1 MASASGLRQPK
12 ETNKGK
18 NGFRDR
24 HIPLHSTNPD
34 DLAISRHHFAQYV
47 LASKGSY
54 NGPPLK
60 ELKATPSEAPKET
73 LAIVD
78 DKIKE
83 LRRQHQE
90 DIELL
95 TAFQAAEYRQEVL
108 SRYSCI
114 DDSMMGADAEDLV
127 QVDYLAALNELYND
141 ARPMKRF
148 QHDMDDALSQIR
160 YNYLKSLFP
169 LLIQRRHLKLQEKTT
184 RRQREAQFPQS
195 IEEYHNIPDRD
206 VQLRIARF
214 LTRSTSERDRMMD
227 EYGWAWRA
235 VESLFLAFKA
245 NVSYISKCKSADV
258 NVNLQEGFKNEI
270 LESVKDAQALDPRRR
285 PTATPGWQL

>member
-24 HIPLHSTNPD
+24 HIPLNSTNPD
-34 DLAISRHHFAQYV
+34 DLAISRHHFAQYI

-54 NGPPLK
+54 NGPSFCRLK
-60 ELKATPSEAPKET
+60 ELKATPNEAPKDT

-108 SRYSCI
+108 SKYSCI
-114 DDSMMGADAEDLV
+114 DDSMMGVDAEDLV
-127 QVDYLAALNELYND
+127 QPDNALKELYSD

-148 QHDMDDALSQIR
+148 QHDMDDSLSQIR
-160 YNYLKSLFP
+160 YNYLKSLLP
-169 LLIQRRHLKLQEKTT
+169 LLIQRHKLKRQEKSI
-184 RRQREAQFPQS
+184 RRWRDAQFPQS

-206 VQLRIARF
+206 TQLRIARF
-214 LTRSTSERDRMMD
+214 LARPNSEREKMMD
-227 EYGWAWRA
+227 EYGWAWKA
-235 VESLFLAFKA
+235 VGPLLSAFKA
-245 NVSYISKCKSADV
+245 N
-258 NVNLQEGFKNEI
+258 EGFKNEI
-270 LESVKDAQALDPRRR
+270 SESLKDAHASDPRRR

>member
-1 MASASGLRQPK
+1 MMASASGLRQPK

-18 NGFRDR
+18 NGFCDR

-54 NGPPLK
+54 NGPSLK
-60 ELKATPSEAPKET
+60 ELKATPNEAPKDT

-108 SRYSCI
+108 SKYSCI
-114 DDSMMGADAEDLV
+114 DDSMMGVDAEDLV
-127 QVDYLAALNELYND
+127 QVDYLTALNELYSD

-148 QHDMDDALSQIR
+148 QHDMDDSLSQIR
-160 YNYLKSLFP
+160 YNYLKSLLP
-169 LLIQRRHLKLQEKTT
+169 LLIQRHQLKRQDKSS
-184 RRQREAQFPQS
+184 RRRRDAQFPQS

-206 VQLRIARF
+206 TQLRIARF
-214 LTRSTSERDRMMD
+214 LMRSNSERERMMD
-227 EYGWAWRA
+227 EYGWVWRA
-235 VESLFLAFKA
+235 VDALLLAFKA
-245 NVSYISKCKSADV
+245 N
-258 NVNLQEGFKNEI
+258 EGFKNEI
-270 LESVKDAQALDPRRR
+270 VESLKDAQALDPRRR

>member
-34 DLAISRHHFAQYV
+34 DLAISRHHFAQYI

-54 NGPPLK
+54 NGPSLK
-60 ELKATPSEAPKET
+60 ELKATPNEAPKDT

-108 SRYSCI
+108 SKYNCI
-114 DDSMMGADAEDLV
+114 DDSMMGVDAEDLV
-127 QVDYLAALNELYND
+127 QVDYLAALNELYSD

-148 QHDMDDALSQIR
+148 QHDMDDSLSQIR
-160 YNYLKSLFP
+160 YNYLKSLLP
-169 LLIQRRHLKLQEKTT
+169 LLIQRHKLKREEKSI
-184 RRQREAQFPQS
+184 RRRRDAQFPQS

-206 VQLRIARF
+206 TQLRIAKF
-214 LTRSTSERDRMMD
+214 LTRSNSEREKMMD
-227 EYGWAWRA
+227 EYGWVWRA
-235 VESLFLAFKA
+235 VESLLLAFKA
-245 NVSYISKCKSADV
+245 N
-258 NVNLQEGFKNEI
+258 EGFKNEI
-270 LESVKDAQALDPRRR
+270 SESLKDARALDPRRR

>member
-1 MASASGLRQPK
+1 MMSSANGLRQPK

-18 NGFRDR
+18 N
-24 HIPLHSTNPD
+24 D

-54 NGPPLK
+54 IGPSLK
-60 ELKATPSEAPKET
+60 ELKSTPNAAPVET

-83 LRRQHQE
+83 LKRQHQE

-108 SRYSCI
+108 NRYNCI
-114 DDSMMGADAEDLV
+114 DDSMMGVDTEDLI

-160 YNYLKSLFP
+160 YNYLKSLLP
-169 LLIQRRHLKLQEKTT
+169 LLTQRRTLKSRETHI
-184 RRQREAQFPQS
+184 RRQRDAQFPQS
-195 IEEYHNIPDRD
+195 IEEYHNIPERD
-206 VQLRIARF
+206 IQLRIARF
-214 LTRSTSERDRMMD
+214 LLRSSSEQEKMMGD
-227 EYGWAWRA
+227 YGWVWRA
-235 VESLFLAFKA
+235 VNPLVSAFKA
-245 NVSYISKCKSADV
+245 NGSR
-258 NVNLQEGFKNEI
+258 NEI
-270 LESVKDAQALDPRRR
+270 LESVKDAQASDPRRR
-285 PTATPGWQL
+285 PTATPGW

>member
-1 MASASGLRQPK
+1 MSSANGLRQPK

-18 NGFRDR
+18 NGFRER
-24 HIPLHSTNPD
+24 HIPLHSANPD

-47 LASKGSY
+47 LASKGRILVLQ
-54 NGPPLK
+54 LK
-60 ELKATPSEAPKET
+60 STPNAAPVET

-83 LRRQHQE
+83 LKRQHQE

-108 SRYSCI
+108 NRYNCI
-114 DDSMMGADAEDLV
+114 DDSMMGVDTEDLI

-160 YNYLKSLFP
+160 YNYLKSLLP
-169 LLIQRRHLKLQEKTT
+169 LLTQRRTLKSRETHI
-184 RRQREAQFPQS
+184 RRQRDAQFPQS
-195 IEEYHNIPDRD
+195 IEEYHNIPERD
-206 VQLRIARF
+206 IQLRIARF
-214 LTRSTSERDRMMD
+214 LLRSSSEQEKMMGD
-227 EYGWAWRA
+227 YGWVWRA
-235 VESLFLAFKA
+235 VNPLVSAFKA
-245 NVSYISKCKSADV
+245 NVSYITKCKNANADV
-258 NVNLQEGFKNEI
+258 NL
-270 LESVKDAQALDPRRR
+270 
-285 PTATPGWQL
+285 